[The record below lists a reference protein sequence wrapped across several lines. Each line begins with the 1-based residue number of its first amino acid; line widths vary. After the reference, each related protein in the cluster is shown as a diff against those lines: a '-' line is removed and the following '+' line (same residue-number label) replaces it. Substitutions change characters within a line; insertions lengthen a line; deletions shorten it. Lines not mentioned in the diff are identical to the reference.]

1 MKCISIKKSCF
12 SIWWVATKVE
22 ASVTFESIKFLKEKA
37 RGNPISAHHRKFDLW
52 YFSHYQSSAL
62 KRPVYGIL
70 RYVLTLLRSTACTR
84 IQRDKCQTCVTR
96 NLITPVFTIF
106 LSRKLLFEN
115 FFTSIDTV
123 ISHNSSFLALK
134 FK

>member
-22 ASVTFESIKFLKEKA
+22 ARAQASVTFESIKFLKEKA

-62 KRPVYGIL
+62 KRPFYGMFWL
-70 RYVLTLLRSTACTR
+70 FWLPCTR

-115 FFTSIDTV
+115 FFTSIDTL

>member
-22 ASVTFESIKFLKEKA
+22 ARAQASVTFESIKFLKEKA

-62 KRPVYGIL
+62 NVPFTVCFDSFEYLVPAFKR
-70 RYVLTLLRSTACTR
+70 
-84 IQRDKCQTCVTR
+84 DMCQTCVTR

-123 ISHNSSFLALK
+123 VSHNSSFLALK